1 MVAAAAACGDP
12 EPVEPTATALAMT
25 GMDAT
30 PTSTDAVPTPA
41 VTPVPAVPTSTPLPT
56 PTAAPSS
63 TPVPTATAVPTAI
76 PPTRTAVP
84 VVVVAV
90 TPVAVEYLPNREALV
105 ALYNSTDGD
114 NWRRNDNWLSN
125 KPIGEWFGV
134 FTNERGRVIKLD
146 LAENGLNG
154 PISPEL
160 GNLTRL
166 TTLYLLHNRLSG
178 PIPPELGN
186 LTNLVVLFLY
196 GNDLTGCIPSALQH
210 ISNNDLEEL
219 GLPFCGPEQAG
230 TTVGNRLQQVKDRGK
245 VICAGRVDIPGLGYL
260 DQSGNNVGVEADL
273 CRAVASGVLGD
284 PNAIEIRLMTAAE
297 R

>member
-41 VTPVPAVPTSTPLPT
+41 VTPVPAVPTSTPV
-56 PTAAPSS
+56 PTATAVAAVPTSNFRLIVSAVAVVPSS

-114 NWRRNDNWLSN
+114 NWRRNDN
-125 KPIGEWFGV
+125 
-134 FTNERGRVIKLD
+134 
-146 LAENGLNG
+146 
-154 PISPEL
+154 
-160 GNLTRL
+160 
-166 TTLYLLHNRLSG
+166 
-178 PIPPELGN
+178 
-186 LTNLVVLFLY
+186 
-196 GNDLTGCIPSALQH
+196 
-210 ISNNDLEEL
+210 
-219 GLPFCGPEQAG
+219 
-230 TTVGNRLQQVKDRGK
+230 
-245 VICAGRVDIPGLGYL
+245 
-260 DQSGNNVGVEADL
+260 
-273 CRAVASGVLGD
+273 
-284 PNAIEIRLMTAAE
+284 
-297 R
+297 

>member
-1 MVAAAAACGDP
+1 MTCASVGPGLGLSTIELQSLTCERDSDSMRITGTDHPCSGGVQRRNDTSMLSLASGACWRQDGLPTLKDGSNGNWGSVWFLLLVTLLMAATAMACGDP
-12 EPVEPTATALAMT
+12 EPVAPTATALAMT
-25 GMDAT
+25 MDAT

-41 VTPVPAVPTSTPLPT
+41 VTPVPAVPTSTFRLIVS
-56 PTAAPSS
+56 AVAVVPSS

-105 ALYNSTDGD
+105 TLYNSTDGD

-186 LTNLVVLFLY
+186 LTNLVVLFLSPNPPRE
-196 GNDLTGCIPSALQH
+196 G
-210 ISNNDLEEL
+210 
-219 GLPFCGPEQAG
+219 
-230 TTVGNRLQQVKDRGK
+230 VGSV
-245 VICAGRVDIPGLGYL
+245 
-260 DQSGNNVGVEADL
+260 S
-273 CRAVASGVLGD
+273 
-284 PNAIEIRLMTAAE
+284 
-297 R
+297 

>member
-56 PTAAPSS
+56 PTAAPTSTPVPTSAPRLIVSAVEVVPSS

-125 KPIGEWFGV
+125 KPSGEWFGV

-154 PISPEL
+154 PIPPEL

-186 LTNLVVLFLY
+186 LTNLVVLFLR
-196 GNDLTGCIPSALQH
+196 GNQIRGECSLRYYRPSWATWRASLVCVNLTFRAT
-210 ISNNDLEEL
+210 
-219 GLPFCGPEQAG
+219 GPRQ
-230 TTVGNRLQQVKDRGK
+230 RR
-245 VICAGRVDIPGLGYL
+245 P
-260 DQSGNNVGVEADL
+260 
-273 CRAVASGVLGD
+273 
-284 PNAIEIRLMTAAE
+284 
-297 R
+297 